1 MPSTPRWN
9 DLSPSGKNE
18 GNLNH
23 KGNRPRRFPEAARLA
38 ALLVLPLLLTSC
50 ITPPFAP
57 RIPRNQAPA
66 KVDTGPFWWGVASSP
81 FQNED
86 RAEKPGTPNYFE
98 TDWDLFAKAG
108 RVPPRGDEAAFSWT
122 HFDKDLEALKK
133 IGVNHYRFGI
143 EWARVEPQPG
153 RYNEAAIRRYVEMA
167 KKLKAAGIEPVVT
180 LWHFTMPSWL
190 VTPKKP
196 GQSRWL
202 HPLFRERWTAYVEK
216 MSKALS
222 PHVRVFVPQ
231 NEPNGDLA
239 LGYLSSVWPPGL
251 FLDFGKYNA
260 AMNQSVWAFREA
272 AGIIKKNRKD
282 SLILAVQ
289 ALPYWVR
296 TFWDPTQAYY
306 NYMQRIN
313 LTHLDRTFDVCD
325 LIGFN
330 YYYTE
335 YADFTALIA
344 LKLRK
349 GNKYSLLGWV
359 IQPRSLY
366 KQIRFVANRY
376 KKPIVITENG
386 IATSKDMK
394 RVRYLFNHVLEV
406 KEAMEDGADVR
417 GYFVWTLVDNY
428 EWHHGY
434 KAPFGM
440 SKVDPVTKTRL
451 LRPSSLFYKGL
462 ITTFGDAAALDEL
475 STPEMPE
482 GFNER

>member
-1 MPSTPRWN
+1 MKNTLFRLFPFPLVTLMA
-9 DLSPSGKNE
+9 LSGC
-18 GNLNH
+18 
-23 KGNRPRRFPEAARLA
+23 
-38 ALLVLPLLLTSC
+38 V
-50 ITPPFAP
+50 TPPFAP
-57 RIPRNQAPA
+57 RIDRKAARQSP
-66 KVDTGPFWWGVASSP
+66 KTGSFWWGVATSP

-86 RAEKPGTPNYFE
+86 RAEKPGSPNYFQ
-98 TDWDLFAKAG
+98 TDWDLFAERGK
-108 RVPPRGDEAAFSWT
+108 VPPKGDDAVFSWSD
-122 HFDKDLEALKK
+122 FDRDLEALKK

-153 RYNEAAIRRYVEMA
+153 RYNEAAIRRYVDMA
-167 KKLKAAGIEPVVT
+167 RKVRAAGIEPIVT

-202 HPLFRERWTAYVEK
+202 HPLFRERWTAYVKK
-216 MSKALS
+216 MSRALA
-222 PHVRVFVPQ
+222 PQARIFAPQ

-251 FLDFGKYNA
+251 FLNFGKYGA
-260 AMNQSVWAFREA
+260 AMDTSVWAFREA
-272 AGIIKKNRKD
+272 VGIIRESRKD
-282 SLILAVQ
+282 ALILSVQ
-289 ALPYWVR
+289 AMPYWKR
-296 TFWDPTQAYY
+296 TLWDPTQAYY

-344 LKLRK
+344 LKLRR
-349 GNKYSLLGWV
+349 GHNFSLLGWV

-366 KQIRFVANRY
+366 KQIQFVTKRY
-376 KKPIVITENG
+376 GKPVVVTENG
-386 IATSKDMK
+386 IATVKDIK
-394 RVRYLFNHVLEV
+394 RIRYLFNHMLEV
-406 KEAMEDGADVR
+406 KEAINDGMDVR

-434 KAPFGM
+434 KAPFGLSRM
-440 SKVDPVTKTRL
+440 DPKTHARL
-451 LRPSSLFYKGL
+451 FRPSALFYKGL
-462 ITTFGDAAALDEL
+462 INSNEGAALLDQV
-475 STPEMPE
+475 STTPELPA
-482 GFNER
+482 GFIER